1 MTLTNPAPVL
11 YQNMINNLK
20 GRKTSKKTPSTGMMG
35 FSELGNLKSNKADK
49 ELSPAERSANYFEI
63 IKNKREE
70 LKNGDETKR
79 T

>member
-1 MTLTNPAPVL
+1 
-11 YQNMINNLK
+11 
-20 GRKTSKKTPSTGMMG
+20 MMG

-49 ELSPAERSANYFEI
+49 ELSPAERAANYFEI

-70 LKNGDETKR
+70 LKNGDNRR